1 MAIRNT
7 TAEDI
12 TLSLN
17 GVLFGCIQSG
27 SLEMTREEIDAVCAA
42 SGAWAE
48 SIAGRKSWSMSYDSL
63 LRITTTP
70 DAATNY
76 TASEAFDDF
85 DSGDTI
91 AIEWTIGTAEN
102 GGYKFSGSAF
112 STGLTF
118 NRSSSDAQTWSGTL
132 KGTGALVKT
141 PLAA

>member
-17 GVLFGCIQSG
+17 GVVFGCIQSA

-42 SGAWAE
+42 SGAWSE

-63 LRITTTP
+63 LRVTSAP

-76 TASEAFDDF
+76 SASEAFDDF

-91 AIEWTIGTAEN
+91 AIEWKIGTPEN
-102 GGYKFSGSAF
+102 GGYKYSGTAF
-112 STGLTF
+112 STGLTL
-118 NRSSSDAQTWSGTL
+118 SHSQTDAQTWSGSL
-132 KGTGALVKT
+132 KGTGPLVKT